1 MTELIVRELV
11 LGKYVQLKHNK
22 YQIVST
28 DYRDIFFFFYRRELL
43 MSCRPIA
50 LAFEQIHMWT
60 R

>member
-28 DYRDIFFFFYRRELL
+28 DYRDIFFFLL
-43 MSCRPIA
+43 SQRTLNVMSANSIGFRA
-50 LAFEQIHMWT
+50 NTHVD
-60 R
+60 

>member
-28 DYRDIFFFFYRRELL
+28 DYRDIFFFSF
-43 MSCRPIA
+43 IA
-50 LAFEQIHMWT
+50 ENS
-60 R
+60 